1 MWQVTKAAVAN
12 ESATVR
18 PAEQEKE
25 RDGFCWVFT
34 VNES

>member
-1 MWQVTKAAVAN
+1 VTNAAIAN

-18 PAEQEKE
+18 PAEQEKR
-25 RDGFCWVFT
+25 RDGFWRVFT